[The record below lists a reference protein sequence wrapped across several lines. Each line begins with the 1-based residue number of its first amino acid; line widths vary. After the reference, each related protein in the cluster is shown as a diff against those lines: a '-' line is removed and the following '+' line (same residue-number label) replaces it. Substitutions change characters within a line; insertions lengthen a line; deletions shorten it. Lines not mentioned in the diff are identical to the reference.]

1 MNNSSGLGLR
11 ERKRARTSE
20 VIHIAAAELAL
31 ERGLDAATIEMIS
44 DRAGVSTRT
53 FFNYFPTKEDAVL
66 GIDEVA
72 VSAELDRVRGCDED
86 VFLALFDLITA
97 LFEAT
102 GGGIKS
108 DLKRDV
114 IRKYPRLMT
123 RQMVRV
129 AELEDRL
136 SAIIAGWLA
145 KDARFAEQSEAEHLD
160 EARIILGV
168 SLATVRITMKKW
180 ASDPDPTTGPP
191 ASAAPRETYERAIA
205 TLRTVLEKLT

>member
-114 IRKYPRLMT
+114 IRKYPQLMT

-145 KDARFAEQSEAEHLD
+145 KDARFAEQSEAEHL
-160 EARIILGV
+160 EAARIILGV

>member
-114 IRKYPRLMT
+114 IRKYPQLMT

-136 SAIIAGWLA
+136 SAIIAGWLT

>member
-114 IRKYPRLMT
+114 IRKYPQLMT

>member
-20 VIHIAAAELAL
+20 VIHVAAAELAL
-31 ERGLDAATIEMIS
+31 ERGLDAATIEAIS

-72 VSAELDRVRGCDED
+72 VSAELDKVRGCDGD
-86 VFLALFDLITA
+86 LLLALFDLITA

-102 GGGIKS
+102 GGGVKS

-114 IRKYPRLMT
+114 IRKYPHLMT

-136 SAIIAGWLA
+136 SAIVAGWLA
-145 KDARFAEQSEAEHLD
+145 KDARFAEQTEAEHL
-160 EARIILGV
+160 EAARIILGV

-180 ASDPDPTTGPP
+180 ASDPDPATGPS

-205 TLRTVLEKLT
+205 TLGTVMEKLR